1 MKTVELKASLLDE
14 VTAII
19 GDEELMEKALRSIRR
34 LRVKK
39 QEQQAEQAEAEAE
52 NLKPY
57 TMEEIDAMID
67 ESEAEIAAGLGISG
81 KEMNRRIEEYRA
93 GLWK

>member
-1 MKTVELKASLLDE
+1 MKSMELQKSLLNE
-14 VTAII
+14 VISI
-19 GDEELMEKALRSIRR
+19 LDNEEMTEKALRSIRR
-34 LRVKK
+34 LRAKK